1 MEKTPSAAPS
11 IATPF
16 GRASLVAE
24 AAVSADGRP
33 GEELVVQRLATADGP
48 LVRVGYRRDGRVLRG
63 PVSATPAALRALLG
77 AVKKAGIEEVLLPQ
91 RK

>member
-1 MEKTPSAAPS
+1 MEKTPPAAPF

-33 GEELVVQRLATADGP
+33 GEELVVQRLDTADGP

-63 PVSATPAALRALLG
+63 PVSATPAALRALLD
-77 AVKKAGIEEVLLPQ
+77 AAKVAGIGKVLLPEQ
-91 RK
+91 K

>member
-1 MEKTPSAAPS
+1 MEKTPPAAPS

-33 GEELVVQRLATADGP
+33 GEELVLQRLDAPDGP
-48 LVRVGYRRDGRVLRG
+48 LVRFGWRRDGHMLRG
-63 PVSATPAALRALLG
+63 PVSATPATLRALLDAAKG
-77 AVKKAGIEEVLLPQ
+77 AGIDKVLLPA
-91 RK
+91 KK

>member
-33 GEELVVQRLATADGP
+33 GEELVMQRLEADDGP
-48 LVRVGYRRDGRVLRG
+48 LIRFGWRRDGHMLRG
-63 PVSATPAALRALLG
+63 PVSATPGTLRALLDAAKG
-77 AVKKAGIEEVLLPQ
+77 AGIDKVLLPT
-91 RK
+91 KK

>member
-1 MEKTPSAAPS
+1 MEKTPSATPS

-33 GEELVVQRLATADGP
+33 GEELVVQRLDTADGP
-48 LVRVGYRRDGRVLRG
+48 LVRLGYRRDGRILRG
-63 PVSATPAALRALLG
+63 PVSATPAAFRALLG
-77 AVKKAGIEEVLLPQ
+77 AAKKAGIEEVLLPQ